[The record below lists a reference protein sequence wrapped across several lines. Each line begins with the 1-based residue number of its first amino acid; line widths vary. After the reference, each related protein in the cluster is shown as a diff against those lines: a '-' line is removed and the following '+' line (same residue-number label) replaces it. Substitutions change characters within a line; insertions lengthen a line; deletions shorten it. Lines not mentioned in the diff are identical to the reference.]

1 MNNSFNFPKVFLDMD
16 RFGWTQNCE
25 EYVWFDD
32 MEWYSIDEI
41 VNWRPEERI
50 VSSPLIV
57 PFAHTGGGDVWGWY
71 IEDIDNP
78 IVVLC
83 YHDDTIAKVYAKNFE
98 EALFRHI
105 LEYVSE
111 SNIDC
116 IDEAKEHI
124 LNWKNAFGRYFKTE
138 WNNEIENILS
148 LELKQYKEIR
158 FKVNYTYNV
167 LLTPQEVELLIQKYI
182 FFDRM
187 DSEVVWDIG

>member
-1 MNNSFNFPKVFLDMD
+1 M
-16 RFGWTQNCE
+16 
-25 EYVWFDD
+25 
-32 MEWYSIDEI
+32 
-41 VNWRPEERI
+41 NWREEERI

-71 IEDIDNP
+71 IEDINNP

-98 EALFRHI
+98 EALFGHI

-158 FKVNYTYNV
+158 FKVNYKYNV

-182 FFDRM
+182 FFDKM